1 MYAYVAITVVLS
13 FTRPSKLLI
22 SFSMSVYFW
31 CFAFSSSVK
40 SLNLQTKIPGSVKQ
54 SSFSNENLN
63 QISFREKDVVL
74 NCCPPAEALVELW
87 ISMLWSTSLHGISD
101 SSVIKGKWPRFEL
114 PPSLP
119 LIARKPFF
127 KPTEQQFSS
136 TPSPSNTTSDS
147 DNFPVHCI

>member
-74 NCCPPAEALVELW
+74 NCCPPAEALVEL
-87 ISMLWSTSLHGISD
+87 
-101 SSVIKGKWPRFEL
+101 
-114 PPSLP
+114 
-119 LIARKPFF
+119 
-127 KPTEQQFSS
+127 
-136 TPSPSNTTSDS
+136 
-147 DNFPVHCI
+147 